1 MQEFLSIGEVAK
13 LKGISV
19 KALRYYEKIGIFCP
33 TYINDETGYRYY
45 SMQQMVILDF
55 ILTCLELGIPLK
67 QFASYSD
74 ENGSLNIDKIVKDGS
89 EMVNQ
94 EIARITRTADK
105 LKYISKHLEETDNL
119 PKIQSQFEQ
128 FSPERCFLSEPMKN
142 VVPTPKDYVM
152 AMTRLFERSE
162 SKKYTSLYKQG
173 LLYQRKN
180 DELSAYACSEIVKPA
195 SENQIIVLPA
205 GNYICVCH
213 TPAEN
218 QNRFA
223 RIKEFLSQKSEF
235 RYILFLERYGRHFSE
250 EPFWEVQMLK

>member
-13 LKGISV
+13 LKGITV

-33 TYINDETGYRYY
+33 ACINEYTGYRYY

-74 ENGSLNIDKIVKDGS
+74 RNGSLNIDKIVKDGS
-89 EMVNQ
+89 ETVNQ

-105 LKYISKHLEETDNL
+105 LKNISRHLEETDNIMEA
-119 PKIQSQFEQ
+119 PSSFVH
-128 FSPERCFLSEPMKN
+128 FSPERCFLLEPLKC
-142 VVPTPKDYVM
+142 VVPTHKDYVM
-152 AMTRLFERSE
+152 AMTRLFERTE
-162 SKKYTSLYKQG
+162 NEKYTSLYKQG
-173 LLYQRKN
+173 LLYHRQN
-180 DELSAYACSEIVKPA
+180 DELSVYACSELVKPA
-195 SENQIIVLPA
+195 DESQIYVLPA
-205 GNYICVCH
+205 GNYMCMCH
-213 TPAEN
+213 TPPEN

-223 RIKEFLSQKSEF
+223 QIKEILSQNSKF
-235 RYILFLERYGRHFSE
+235 RYILFLERYRRHFLE